1 MTGAGERAGSEESGR
16 ARFET
21 FDPER
26 HDRTALSTGV
36 SQVDNFFRKTANK
49 LAKADNVRVTVLV
62 SPERELIGFHA
73 INVHAID
80 YRELPPRFARSRP
93 AHGNIPAAFISM
105 IGVDQRYQRK
115 GYGGDL
121 LFDGMV
127 RIVRAADVVGIAI
140 IVLDVLD
147 CGDPAQV
154 ERRKSLYQG
163 YGFMPLASDPLR
175 LFLPLASAREL
186 VNPA

>member
-1 MTGAGERAGSEESGR
+1 MTAAGQGAGSGETGG
-16 ARFET
+16 ASFET

-36 SQVDNFFRKTANK
+36 VQVDNFFRKTANK
-49 LAKADNVRVTVLV
+49 LARADNVRVTVLV
-62 SPERELIGFHA
+62 SPKRELIGFHA

-80 YRELPPRFARSRP
+80 YRELPSRFARSRP

-105 IGVDQRYQRK
+105 IGVDQRYQRQ

-121 LFDGMV
+121 LFDCMV

-147 CGDPAQV
+147 CGDSEQV
-154 ERRKSLYQG
+154 QRRKSLYQG

-175 LFLPLASAREL
+175 LFLPVASAREL
-186 VNPA
+186 VNPV